1 MREVKVIPSKSDAH
15 RAMICAALAEIQSG
29 LNGDEACRIICDE
42 TSKDMDATAK
52 CLEALKE
59 ALSDAS
65 GAGCGDAPGE
75 AEPDSRGGKPG
86 EAERTK
92 PAVLMCGESGSTLR
106 FLLPVTAALGVSGD
120 FMPEGRLP
128 ERPLSP
134 LYEEMRAHGCE
145 MSPQGSVPFKV
156 RGTLEPGK
164 YTLPGNVSS
173 QYITGLLL
181 ALPLLEGDSVIEVT
195 TPLESAAYVDMTLKV
210 MRNFGVDIGVSG
222 GERPKYVIKGGR
234 RYWAPPVYEV
244 EGDWSNAAFWLAAGA
259 LTEEGVK
266 CRGLRGDSV
275 QGDKAVADILKAM
288 GAKVETGADF
298 VAVERGSLHGIT
310 VDAGPI
316 PDMIPALSLVAC
328 AAEGETRIVNAGRLR
343 IKESDRL
350 SSITDVLTGL
360 GADVTELEDG
370 LVIRGKGSL
379 EGGKA
384 DGHNDHRIVMMAAV
398 ASIISRKPVTIE
410 GAEAVGKS
418 YPAFFD
424 RMREMNLD
432 GNLILK

>member
-29 LNGDEACRIICDE
+29 LNGDGACKIICDE
-42 TSKDMDATAK
+42 TSKDMDATSK

-59 ALSDAS
+59 ALSGGP
-65 GAGCGDAPGE
+65 GA
-75 AEPDSRGGKPG
+75 AEPDFRGEKPG
-86 EAERTK
+86 EAEQAK

-128 ERPLSP
+128 QRPLSP
-134 LYEEMRAHGCE
+134 LYEEMTAHGCE

-156 RGTLEPGK
+156 RGKLMPGK

-181 ALPLLEGDSVIEVT
+181 ALPLLEGDSAIEVT
-195 TPLESAAYVDMTLKV
+195 TTLESAAYVDMTLKV
-210 MRNFGVDIGVSG
+210 MRDFGMDIGVSG
-222 GERPKYVIKGGR
+222 GERPKYMIKGGR
-234 RYWAPPVYEV
+234 RYSAPPVYEV

-288 GAKVETGADF
+288 GANVETGEDF
-298 VAVERGSLHGIT
+298 VAVKRGRLRGIT
-310 VDAGPI
+310 VDAGAI

-328 AAEGETRIVNAGRLR
+328 AAEGETHIVNAGRLR

-384 DGHNDHRIVMMAAV
+384 DGHNDHRIVMMASV
-398 ASIISRKPVTIE
+398 ASLISMKPVTIE

-424 RMREMNLD
+424 RMREMGLD